1 MEATNA
7 ADPRSGIST
16 VIPTGERLRD
26 GPRRLRESLFEFKT
40 SVTAG
45 SAGKSESAAE
55 GELAAEHD
63 ATAATDTVA
72 VAVEGL
78 NAWYGNNLA
87 IRDITLNMPDH
98 KITAIIGPSG
108 CGKSTLL
115 RCINRM
121 HEVIPGARSA
131 GKLLVHGRDILAPGV
146 DPVAVRR
153 RIGMVFQRP
162 NPFPTMSIFDNV
174 AAGLKLVGGTSRS
187 EIQDRVES
195 SLKRAAIWDEVKDK
209 LRQPGTALSGGQ
221 QQRLCIARA
230 LAVNP
235 EVLLL
240 DEPASALDPIA
251 SQHIED
257 LIRELSSEVTSVIVT
272 HNMQQAARV
281 SDFTAF
287 LLAGDERVGSLV
299 EFGPTRQLFTNPS
312 DPRTDAYI
320 TGRFG

>member
-1 MEATNA
+1 MPLPVIASAYTDGSSDTHA
-7 ADPRSGIST
+7 AAPMHK
-16 VIPTGERLRD
+16 TGAL
-26 GPRRLRESLFEFKT
+26 PI
-40 SVTAG
+40 TAG
-45 SAGKSESAAE
+45 ADQSAVAA
-55 GELAAEHD
+55 G
-63 ATAATDTVA
+63 ATAVA
-72 VAVEGL
+72 IDQL
-78 NAWYGNNLA
+78 NAWYGRQLA
-87 IRDITLNMPDH
+87 IRDVTLTIPDR

-121 HEVIPGARSA
+121 HEVVPGARA
-131 GKLLVHGRDILAPGV
+131 GGRLLVHGNDIYAPGV
-146 DPVAVRR
+146 DAVAVRR

-174 AAGLKLVGGTSRS
+174 AAGLTLVGRVSRS
-187 EIQDRVES
+187 ELQDRVEL
-195 SLKRAAIWDEVKDK
+195 SLKRSALWDEVKDK

-240 DEPASALDPIA
+240 DEPASALDPVA
-251 SQHIED
+251 SLKIED
-257 LIRELSSEVTSVIVT
+257 LIRELSSEVTSIIVT

-281 SDFTAF
+281 SDYTAF
-287 LLAGDERVGSLV
+287 MLAGEDRVGMLI
-299 EFGPTRQLFTNPS
+299 EYGPTKHLFINPR